1 MRTCWTACRLLRA
14 VLNTAVDDELIR
26 RNPCRIEGAGTESTR
41 ERPVATPDQVEALVT
56 AMPERC

>member
-1 MRTCWTACRLLRA
+1 

-56 AMPERC
+56 AMPERWKALVLLA